1 MGIDYSSGHAMCL
14 EIGDM
19 VKLINGKNKR
29 TVLEVVQSFH
39 DSVVNGEYTSDKA
52 KKAVS
57 SLDNLNAKIKVS
69 TLREL
74 ICDYHKVLGEAG
86 KYNGDCQFA
95 NDLDGYD
102 LLELWEGIVDVCGL
116 DLPLLSEV
124 RIFDSYRQN
133 DQCPL
138 EVPCFLF
145 SVEDCYEKK
154 LNSEGINLKKLSG
167 NYLNEIS
174 WTDVSC

>member
-14 EIGDM
+14 EINDM
-19 VKLINGKNKR
+19 IKLINSKNKKAI
-29 TVLEVVQSFH
+29 LEVIQNFH
-39 DSVVNGEYTSDKA
+39 DSVVSGEYTSDKA
-52 KKAVS
+52 KKTVS
-57 SLDNLNAKIKVS
+57 KLDDIDSKIK
-69 TLREL
+69 LADLKEL
-74 ICDYHKVLGEAG
+74 ILSYHAVEGEAG
-86 KYNGDCQFA
+86 KYNGDCKFA
-95 NDLDGYD
+95 NDLWGEDI
-102 LLELWEGIVDVCGL
+102 LELWEGIVDVCGL
-116 DLPLLSEV
+116 DLPPLSEV

-133 DQCPL
+133 DECPL